1 MHDKYDTL
9 QKELRLYG
17 LQNGSSIGRHIGLMD
32 EAADAIEHLN
42 NNIPIL
48 AEFEFLTGYVAES
61 FFDEE
66 ICRDRLR
73 MLWTAFCLHQGID
86 VDTRDYDELLGQ
98 LWAKMEEAEDYSG
111 DWADAAS
118 FDIFMARYLC

>member
-1 MHDKYDTL
+1 MEERISRK
-9 QKELRLYG
+9 
-17 LQNGSSIGRHIGLMD
+17 
-32 EAADAIEHLN
+32 
-42 NNIPIL
+42 
-48 AEFEFLTGYVAES
+48 AEFDYMLNFVEENS
-61 FFDEE
+61 FDDEMS
-66 ICRDRLR
+66 CDWLR

-98 LWAKMEEAEDYSG
+98 LWAKTEEAEDYSG

>member
-17 LQNGSSIGRHIGLMD
+17 LQNGSSIGRHMGLMD

-61 FFDEE
+61 CFDEE

-86 VDTRDYDELLGQ
+86 VDTRDYDELLGR

>member
-1 MHDKYDTL
+1 
-9 QKELRLYG
+9 
-17 LQNGSSIGRHIGLMD
+17 MD
-32 EAADAIEHLN
+32 ERI
-42 NNIPIL
+42 
-48 AEFEFLTGYVAES
+48 S
-61 FFDEE
+61 RKSE
-66 ICRDRLR
+66 IFRDLLR

-86 VDTRDYDELLGQ
+86 VDTRDYDELLGR